1 MNERDE
7 QKLDTIRVQLNYPI
21 ELVQEPVLYRLVVDY
36 GLIPSIRRANFDQ
49 DHGGY
54 IFLELSGEPDA
65 LERGLAWLEQI
76 GIGISAIGYDGTQE
90 WAV

>member
-1 MNERDE
+1 MKPNE
-7 QKLDTIRVQLNYPI
+7 LDTIRVQLNYPI
-21 ELVQEPVLYRLVVDY
+21 DLVKEPVLYRLVVDH

-49 DHGGY
+49 RHGGF
-54 IFLELSGEPDA
+54 IFLELSGPADA
-65 LERGLAWLEQI
+65 LERGLAWLEEI